1 MNLKE
6 KLAAGQKI
14 AGTMMRVVR
23 NPAVCYL
30 AKNAGLDFIMYDCEH
45 SNYNFETLHD
55 SFVLANALGL
65 GGFVRVPVGSK
76 DHISRVL
83 DIGAIGVMVPMVES
97 REHAE
102 TLVKYSKYQPVG
114 DRGYTAGGAHT
125 DYKNGKHSELMEQ
138 GNAKVI
144 AIAQI
149 ETRKAIDNV
158 EAIAS
163 VEGIDALLVGPNDL
177 SLSLGIP
184 GDMMNPIE
192 LEAIAKVAAACKKY
206 GKSFGI
212 HGGAALLGKFASD
225 LTLTMSLSDTDL
237 LAQGFSQVYD
247 TVQNL
252 GKH

>member
-1 MNLKE
+1 MTLKE
-6 KLAAGQKI
+6 KLTAGQKI
-14 AGTMMRVVR
+14 AGTMLRVVR

-30 AKNAGLDFIMYDCEH
+30 AKNAGLDYVMYDCEH

-55 SFVLANALGL
+55 AFILANALGL

-76 DHISRVL
+76 EYISRVL
-83 DIGAIGVMVPMVES
+83 DVGAVGVMVPMVES
-97 REHAE
+97 REQAE
-102 TLVKYSKYQPVG
+102 TLVKYSKYQPIG
-114 DRGYTAGGAHT
+114 GRGYTAGGGHT
-125 DYKNGKHSELMEQ
+125 DYKGGKHSEIMEQ

-149 ETRKAIDNV
+149 ETRQAVDNAEV
-158 EAIAS
+158 IAS

-212 HGGAALLGKFASD
+212 HAGAQLLEKFAAD
-225 LTLTMSLSDTDL
+225 LTLTMSLTDTDL
-237 LAQGFSQVYD
+237 LAQGFSQVCS
-247 TVQNL
+247 TVQKL
-252 GKH
+252 

>member
-6 KLAAGQKI
+6 KLMAGEKI
-14 AGTMMRVVR
+14 AGTMLRVVR

-30 AKNAGLDFIMYDCEH
+30 AKNAGLDFVMYDCEH
-45 SNYNFETLHD
+45 SSYSFETLHD
-55 SFVLANALGL
+55 SFILANALGL
-65 GGFVRVPVGSK
+65 GGFVRVPFGSK
-76 DHISRVL
+76 EYISRAL
-83 DIGAIGVMVPMVES
+83 DSGAIGVMVPMVETK
-97 REHAE
+97 EIAE

-114 DRGYTAGGAHT
+114 GRGYTAGGGHT
-125 DYKNGKHSELMEQ
+125 DYKGGKHSELMEQ

-149 ETRKAIDNV
+149 ETRQSV
-158 EAIAS
+158 ENAEDIAS
-163 VEGIDALLVGPNDL
+163 VEGIDVLLIGPNDL

-212 HGGAALLGKFASD
+212 HAGASLLEKFAAD
-225 LTLTMSLSDTDL
+225 LTFTMCLSDTDL
-237 LAQGFSQVYD
+237 LAQGFSQVFN
-247 TVQNL
+247 TVKNL
-252 GKH
+252 